1 MTEVSGLPPILELT
15 DLGDSKYTV
24 YQPSESAEG
33 RDVVF
38 SGQLMG
44 QMMMASE
51 RAADAAKD
59 IRSVHI
65 VFARAGSYASPIE
78 VEVDSMQAGR
88 TWASDSVTATQNG
101 KLLSRATVLMN
112 IVDDDLMR
120 HGPEM
125 PDVPGPLNL
134 TSEPG
139 QVFPGA
145 ELRPVPG
152 EPSFGDVPVARKWHR
167 YQPGVDSQAAN
178 QAILG
183 WATCGTIIGLAM
195 RAHRDT
201 VNIENAHRTMSTG
214 VIAQTTHFLERIDV
228 AQWLMIEEVA
238 TKAANGRIYGGGRVF
253 TEDGLLVATYHQDAM
268 AKAAAARLDPSRSM

>member
-1 MTEVSGLPPILELT
+1 MSELPPILELT
-15 DLGDSKYTV
+15 EAGDSKFTV

-51 RAADAAKD
+51 RAADSPKD

-65 VFARAGSYASPIE
+65 VFARAGSYSSPIE

-88 TWASDSVTATQNG
+88 TWASDTVTATQGG

-112 IVDDDLMR
+112 IIDDDLMR
-120 HGPEM
+120 HGPGM
-125 PDVPGPLNL
+125 PDVPGPASLD
-134 TSEPG
+134 SEAG

-152 EPSFGDVPVARKWHR
+152 EPSFGDVPLARKWHR
-167 YQPGVDSQAAN
+167 YAPGVDSQAAN
-178 QAILG
+178 QAILS

-201 VNIENAHRTMSTG
+201 VSIENAHRTMSTG
-214 VIAQTTHFLERIDV
+214 VIAQTMHFLERFDV
-228 AQWLMIEEVA
+228 SQWLLIEEEA
-238 TKAANGRIYGGGRVF
+238 TNAANGRIYGGGRVF

-268 AKAAAARLDPSRSM
+268 AKAAVARLDPSRSM